1 MPWGKK
7 NASHFQGEV
16 IRKQKIWVNGGH
28 QWVRRSELNRF
39 KKRSR
44 DAVRKRKLCGEEV
57 RRVSGL
63 WSCHGFWWGLFLDNS
78 VLFLHNSHL
87 FFYNL
92 GCLDEIIVLSNQANL
107 ITSLGYKMEHGTWG
121 KQNCSE
127 TNTDF
132 ACKLT
137 GKTFPLPQ
145 PLARIPITE
154 NSIDSRTC
162 SRLSI

>member
-1 MPWGKK
+1 MSKWRPPMSKK
-7 NASHFQGEV
+7 K
-16 IRKQKIWVNGGH
+16 RT
-28 QWVRRSELNRF
+28 NRF

-78 VLFLHNSHL
+78 VLFYIIHTCFLQFRVFGWDHCS
-87 FFYNL
+87 FQPSK
-92 GCLDEIIVLSNQANL
+92 LDYISGLQD
-107 ITSLGYKMEHGTWG
+107 GTWHIG
-121 KQNCSE
+121 KQNYSE

-137 GKTFPLPQ
+137 GKTFPCPQ

-154 NSIDSRTC
+154 NSVDSRIC
-162 SRLSI
+162 SRPSI